1 MVSSAS
7 IELAYNYAEMALDQE
22 LKRFDSL
29 DSKAN
34 KFLGLISV
42 VLGVLVSVI
51 GWGFEKFFPPI
62 TAMQCWIVFLLFL
75 IIFNLSFAWHY
86 LFKSI
91 KVSDFPTLKLDNYVS
106 SVLCTF

>member
-1 MVSSAS
+1 MGDSVST
-7 IELAYNYAEMALDQE
+7 ELAYNYAKMALAQE

-51 GWGFEKFFPPI
+51 G
-62 TAMQCWIVFLLFL
+62 
-75 IIFNLSFAWHY
+75 
-86 LFKSI
+86 
-91 KVSDFPTLKLDNYVS
+91 
-106 SVLCTF
+106 